1 MWEIWSQGRLP
12 YPGMTNQVVIA
23 QVLDGHRMTP
33 PDADCPVAVYETM
46 LSCWHADYNQR
57 LTFTALKASLARLLR
72 DLDAPQLGMKN
83 FPLRRSSQLSRQSST
98 PNSSSGVC
106 DSGALWSTLL
116 EEENDPS
123 SESGN
128 KSSDSADNTSLEP
141 PAPQRSTDMH
151 GPHRIDPI
159 RLDPALPAG
168 FLHDGSTGPAYV
180 QLIGDVGT
188 PTIAALQSGGFF
200 NAGTNTL
207 VNSIAEI
214 TPDMHMRGN
223 AAASVSDD
231 ATKRADTSASST
243 PQERPSQASLSAAY
257 GGPSQPLGPPTAVD
271 NPIRSA
277 SVQDMAPAAPH
288 EKERVHLRIDFE
300 AGCQSIGIS
309 EV

>member
-57 LTFTALKASLARLLR
+57 LTFTALKASLAGLLKE
-72 DLDAPQLGMKN
+72 LDAPQLGMKK
-83 FPLRRSSQLSRQSST
+83 FPRRRSSPLSLQPT
-98 PNSSSGVC
+98 KFNSSSGVC
-106 DSGALWSTLL
+106 DSGALRSPLL
-116 EEENDPS
+116 REKNNPS
-123 SESGN
+123 FESGK
-128 KSSDSADNTSLEP
+128 KSSVSAEYTSLEP

-151 GPHRIDPI
+151 GPHRSDDPI

-180 QLIGDVGT
+180 QLCGDVGT
-188 PTIAALQSGGFF
+188 PTIAALQSGEFF

-214 TPDMHMRGN
+214 TPDMRGN
-223 AAASVSDD
+223 AAALVSDD
-231 ATKRADTSASST
+231 ATKRADASA
-243 PQERPSQASLSAAY
+243 
-257 GGPSQPLGPPTAVD
+257 
-271 NPIRSA
+271 
-277 SVQDMAPAAPH
+277 
-288 EKERVHLRIDFE
+288 
-300 AGCQSIGIS
+300 IGIS